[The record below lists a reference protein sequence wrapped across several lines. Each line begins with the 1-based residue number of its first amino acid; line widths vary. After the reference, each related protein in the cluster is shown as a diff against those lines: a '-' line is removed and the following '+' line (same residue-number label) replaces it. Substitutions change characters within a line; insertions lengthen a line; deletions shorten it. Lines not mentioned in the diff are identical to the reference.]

1 MHAQATKEDIDV
13 VICDTSGRLHTNVG
27 LMEELAKCRRSIA
40 KRLEGAPHE
49 TLLILDGTTGIS
61 LGFLCAIPQCFWRGM
76 SWVLSHCILA
86 SRICC
91 MTSIRH
97 LCQSAVRTL
106 LHNSAEFGVR
116 LQVSTC

>member
-49 TLLILDGTTGIS
+49 TVAHFGRHHRYFFGLFVCNSTVLLAGNVLGIVP
-61 LGFLCAIPQCFWRGM
+61 LH
-76 SWVLSHCILA
+76 LSI
-86 SRICC
+86 SN
-91 MTSIRH
+91 M
-97 LCQSAVRTL
+97 
-106 LHNSAEFGVR
+106 LHD
-116 LQVSTC
+116 QH